1 MLIYILLLNFMAI
14 AAYAKPNENK
24 CNTLYYGEMDKIMI
38 KTQSLKTK
46 YVMENFYK
54 RRSKQSGLSIN
65 QIKNCYNNKFKGKI
79 I

>member
-38 KTQSLKTK
+38 KTQSLTPFLIS
-46 YVMENFYK
+46 NAHFY
-54 RRSKQSGLSIN
+54 IM
-65 QIKNCYNNKFKGKI
+65 KI